1 LVNFLFG
8 FKRDIRMD
16 HLALQNSIRHL
27 RHKRKLTLAKV
38 ARLTG
43 FTKSYLS
50 MIERGKKSPPIATL
64 SKIAQALSVDMSVF
78 FQQGR
83 IKNGL
88 IIGRKKN
95 RRSVVQ
101 DGSLFGYRYQAI
113 ASSGKPKRM
122 EAFIASFPSNS
133 KKTEFFDHEGEEF
146 FYVLEGKIKFFYGD
160 RTILMNEGDCIYFDS
175 SVPHRG
181 EASGTKTAKALAVM
195 YTP

>member
-1 LVNFLFG
+1 
-8 FKRDIRMD
+8 MD
-16 HLALQNSIRHL
+16 DLALQKTIRNL

-38 ARLTG
+38 SQLTG

-50 MIERGKKSPPIATL
+50 MVERGKKSPPIATL

-88 IIGRKKN
+88 IIGRKKD

-101 DGSLFGYRYQAI
+101 DGTQFGYRYQAI
-113 ASSGKPKRM
+113 AFSGKPKRM
-122 EAFIASFPSNS
+122 EAFITTFPS
-133 KKTEFFDHEGEEF
+133 KKRDTERFDHEGEEF
-146 FYVLEGKIKFFYGD
+146 FYVLAGKIRFFYGD
-160 RTILMNEGDCIYFDS
+160 REILLNEGDCIYFDS

-181 EASGTKTAKALAVM
+181 ESAGIKTAKALAVM